1 MLRIERAHAAIA
13 RQAAASVRSLVPV
26 RYGVLQMTFSGGRD
40 SAYVLYF
47 VTTAAGT
54 IMVRRASAVLI
65 AIAAI
70 AGATPAA
77 AFDNL
82 DKGKSAEQLFRT
94 NCATCHKSVR
104 GLATAK
110 GSWTLSGFLEE
121 HYTTSKTAADT
132 LAAYLIA
139 VGRKESAARSKRR
152 KTRATRSK
160 RSTSN

>member
-1 MLRIERAHAAIA
+1 
-13 RQAAASVRSLVPV
+13 
-26 RYGVLQMTFSGGRD
+26 
-40 SAYVLYF
+40 
-47 VTTAAGT
+47 
-54 IMVRRASAVLI
+54 MVRRASAVLI

-139 VGRKESAARSKRR
+139 VPRWFGCGPAIPGNRIGPLFFHNCLRFAQAGSPP
-152 KTRATRSK
+152 
-160 RSTSN
+160 